1 MGSIFKPSVTTVQ
14 APSQSATSYDIP
26 EYFKEIQERTLRRGE
41 EEFSKPYQAYTGQRV
56 AQLNPMEQA
65 AANVYTNQILP
76 QSGQLAGM
84 GQDIANVGQDIA
96 TAGAQ
101 TYDTAT
107 AQAYANP
114 YENQV
119 ISGAL
124 RDLQEA
130 YGQSQQS
137 MNASAIGAG
146 AFGGSRQGIQNVLG
160 AERFIESAGDTSARL
175 RQAGFESGANRFMAD
190 RSAQMSGL
198 GSQMS
203 GLGAKL
209 GAATTQ
215 IGALERASAGLAG
228 YGTQARGIEQAG
240 LAEGYRD
247 FIEEREFGGNQVKQ
261 MIGALSGAPIRSYG
275 EERTGYTTTP
285 VAGPSMFGQ
294 VTGALT
300 AINSDIRLKDDIK
313 LVGKSPS
320 GVKIYTFKYKGDDK
334 KYQGVMA
341 HQVPEA
347 SFVGDDGYL
356 KVNYN
361 KLDVEFKEI

>member
-14 APSQSATSYDIP
+14 SPSQSTTAYDIP
-26 EYFKEIQERTLRRGE
+26 EYFKEIQEDTLRRGQK
-41 EEFSKPYQAYTGQRV
+41 EFSKPYQAYTGQRV
-56 AQLNPMEQA
+56 AQLDPYEVQA
-65 AANVYTNQILP
+65 GNIYQNQIVP
-76 QSGQLAGM
+76 QAGQLAG
-84 GQDIANVGQDIA
+84 IGQDIA

-101 TYDTAT
+101 TYDAAT

-119 ISGAL
+119 VSGAL
-124 RDLQEA
+124 GDLREA
-130 YGQSQQS
+130 YGQTQKS

-146 AFGGSRQGIQNVLG
+146 AFGGSRQGIENVLG
-160 AERFIESAGDTSARL
+160 AERYIDSVGDTSARL

-190 RSAQMSGL
+190 RGA
-198 GSQMS
+198 QMS

-209 GAATTQ
+209 GAAQSQ
-215 IGALERASAGLAG
+215 ISGLQQASAGLAG
-228 YGTQARGIEQAG
+228 FGTQARGIAQAG

-285 VAGPSMFGQ
+285 VAGPSTFGQ
-294 VTGALT
+294 VAGAFT
-300 AINSDIRLKDDIK
+300 AMNSDIRLKDDIN

-320 GVKIYTFKYKGDDK
+320 GINIYTFKYKGDDK

-341 HQVPEA
+341 HQVPHA
-347 SFVGDDGYL
+347 SFVDNDGYL
-356 KVNYN
+356 RVDYT
-361 KLDVEFKEI
+361 KLDVEFKEV

>member
-14 APSQSATSYDIP
+14 APSASSTSYDIP

-41 EEFSKPYQAYTGQRV
+41 TEFSKPYQAYTGQRV
-56 AQLNPMEQA
+56 AQLDPYEVQA
-65 AANVYTNQILP
+65 GNIYQNQIVP
-76 QSGQLAGM
+76 QAGQLAAIG
-84 GQDIANVGQDIA
+84 N
-96 TAGAQ
+96 Q

-114 YENQV
+114 YEDQV
-119 ISGAL
+119 VSGAL
-124 RDLQEA
+124 KDLREA

-175 RQAGFESGANRFMAD
+175 RQAGFESGANRFAQD
-190 RSAQMSGL
+190 RAAQMSG
-198 GSQMS
+198 
-203 GLGAKL
+203 
-209 GAATTQ
+209 ATTQ
-215 IGALERASAGLAG
+215 LGALQSASAGLAG
-228 YGTQARGIEQAG
+228 FGTQARGIAQAG

-285 VAGPSMFGQ
+285 VAGPSTFGQ
-294 VTGALT
+294 VAGAFT
-300 AINSDIRLKDDIK
+300 AMNSDIRLKDDIK
-313 LVGKSPS
+313 LVGKSPK
-320 GVKIYTFKYKGDDK
+320 GIKIYNFKYKGDDK

-341 HQVPEA
+341 HQVPHA
-347 SFVGDDGYL
+347 SIVNDEGYL
-356 KVNYN
+356 MVDYN

>member
-14 APSQSATSYDIP
+14 SPSQSTTAYDIP
-26 EYFKEIQERTLRRGE
+26 EYFKEIQEDTLRRGQK
-41 EEFSKPYQAYTGQRV
+41 EFSKPFQAYTGQRV
-56 AQLNPMEQA
+56 AQLDPYEIQA
-65 AANVYTNQILP
+65 GNIYQNQIVP
-76 QSGQLAGM
+76 QAGQLAG
-84 GQDIANVGQDIA
+84 IGQDIA

-101 TYDTAT
+101 TYDAAT

-119 ISGAL
+119 VSGAL
-124 RDLQEA
+124 GDLREA
-130 YGQSQQS
+130 YGQTQKS

-146 AFGGSRQGIQNVLG
+146 AFGGSRQGIENVLG
-160 AERFIESAGDTSARL
+160 AERYIDNVGDTSARL
-175 RQAGFESGANRFMAD
+175 RQAGFESGANRFMQD
-190 RSAQMSGL
+190 RGA
-198 GSQMS
+198 QMS

-209 GAATTQ
+209 GAAQSQ
-215 IGALERASAGLAG
+215 ISGLQQASAGLAG
-228 YGTQARGIEQAG
+228 FGTQARGIAQAG

-275 EERTGYTTTP
+275 EERSGSVGTP
-285 VAGPSMFGQ
+285 VAGPSTFGQ
-294 VTGALT
+294 VAGAFT
-300 AINSDIRLKDDIK
+300 AMNSDIRLKDDIN

-320 GVKIYTFKYKGDDK
+320 GINIYTFKYKGDDK

-356 KVNYN
+356 KVNYT
-361 KLDVEFKEI
+361 KLDVEFKEV